1 MDLQDWEEKKMLE
14 YDIVHHLTF
23 DWAIVTYF
31 FLGGLSAGAFFF
43 SVAAKHWKKD
53 FEPMAKTAALVAPI
67 TVAAGMILLLVHLGQ
82 PLRAWRLPLNFQPTS
97 ALSWGF
103 WFLSIYLILSVIHAW
118 FLFRDE
124 ITRAKGVGYAGLP
137 FAFLVS
143 VYSAVLL
150 HQAPGKVMWH
160 HTAVLPWLFLTGGV
174 ISGISFVMLI
184 SAAKVEASQIKTLGK
199 FLAWLVVLEVAM
211 IAGEI
216 IVFINGGSEE
226 VTAAMFLLA
235 NGKVYTLLFWLVE
248 VFLGAAVPLVILFVG
263 KFPKVTR
270 YAASILLLVGIYMM
284 RYIVVVGGQ
293 VIS

>member
-1 MDLQDWEEKKMLE
+1 MDLQDWEERTMLE
-14 YDIVHHLTF
+14 YDIVRHLTF

-43 SVAAKHWKKD
+43 SVAAKYWKKE
-53 FEPMAKTAALVAPI
+53 FEPMAKTAALVAPVA
-67 TVAAGMILLLVHLGQ
+67 VAAGMILLLVHLGR
-82 PLRAWRLPLNFQPTS
+82 PLRAWRLALNFRPTS

-103 WFLSIYLILSVIHAW
+103 WFLGIYLVLSIIHAL
-118 FLFRDE
+118 FLYRDE
-124 ITRAKGVGYAGLP
+124 IQTAKGVGYAGLP

-150 HQAPGKVMWH
+150 HQAPGKVLWH

-174 ISGISFVMLI
+174 ISGISFVMLL
-184 SAAKVEASQIKTLGK
+184 SDGKLPEPQIRTLGK
-199 FLAWLVVLEVAM
+199 FLAWLVVLELAM
-211 IAGEI
+211 ITGEI

-235 NGKVYTLLFWLVE
+235 KGKVYTLLFWLVE
-248 VFLGAAVPLVILFVG
+248 VLLGAAIPLVILFIG
-263 KFPKVTR
+263 KFPKITR

-284 RYIVVVGGQ
+284 RYIVVIGGQ
-293 VIS
+293 IIS